1 MKKLWETK
9 TFDSE
14 DGGSRKGKAL
24 AVFTQHF
31 LTILLS
37 LFLLIVVGILF
48 IVLYTSNGGNGQAES
63 ESAFYDPNKPSS
75 TAVVAVAQSSASSSA
90 ATENSA
96 QSSDQAQASQ
106 DSQASQATVTSGSS
120 SSRSSN
126 TRRSMNAS
134 QQAAAEAAA
143 AAQAQAEAQA
153 AAQAQA
159 AYEAEVAAQQQQTA
173 PVVQG
178 GTLSVY
184 AGEGAASIAARAGIS
199 IEQLLALNPGMRGPS
214 GEWWA
219 NPGDVVIVN

>member
-106 DSQASQATVTSGSS
+106 DSQASQATGTSGSS

-153 AAQAQA
+153 A
-159 AYEAEVAAQQQQTA
+159 YEAEVAAQQAAATQAAT
-173 PVVQG
+173 PVVNG
-178 GTLSVY
+178 GTDSVY
-184 AGEGAASIAARAGIS
+184 TGEGAAAIAARNGLTL
-199 IEQLLALNPGMRGPS
+199 EQLYALNPDKMTGP
-214 GEWWA
+214 GGTWWA